1 MLQFK
6 KNKLNFSYI
15 KLKKNNLN
23 ENSFVNIRIHF
34 FLFLLKFDEI
44 IVHFLNH
51 WLIWVKTSE
60 KRISIVESMY
70 AV

>member
-23 ENSFVNIRIHF
+23 ENSFVNIRIHS
-34 FLFLLKFDEI
+34 FLFLLKFDAI
-44 IVHFLNH
+44 IVHFLNL

-70 AV
+70 TI

>member
-51 WLIWVKTSE
+51 WLI
-60 KRISIVESMY
+60 
-70 AV
+70 